1 MLRIRLMRMG
11 KKKKP
16 FYRIVVAPSQNPRS
30 GRFVEIVGHYN
41 PLPDPAHVH
50 FNEERVRHW
59 LRVGAQPTQTVQR
72 LLQIAGIWHKVSGQE
87 GSRSEASPTT

>member
-16 FYRIVVAPSQNPRS
+16 FYRVVVAPSQTPRS

-41 PLPDPAHVH
+41 PLTDPAHID
-50 FNEERVRHW
+50 FNEERVRYW
-59 LRVGAQPTQTVQR
+59 LQAGAQPTETVQR
-72 LLQIAGIWHKVSGQE
+72 LLKVTGIWQKVSGQE
-87 GSRSEASPTT
+87 GTHTNTSPTT

>member
-16 FYRIVVAPSQNPRS
+16 FYRVVVAPSQTPRS

-41 PLPDPAHVH
+41 PLTDPARID
-50 FNEERVRHW
+50 FNEERVRYW
-59 LRVGAQPTQTVQR
+59 LQVGAQPTETVQR
-72 LLQIAGIWHKVSGQE
+72 LLKITGIWQKVSGQE
-87 GSRSEASPTT
+87 GTHTNTSPTT

>member
-16 FYRIVVAPSQNPRS
+16 FYRVVVAPSQNPRS

-41 PLPDPAHVH
+41 PLTDPAQID
-50 FNEERVRHW
+50 FNEERVRYW
-59 LRVGAQPTQTVQR
+59 LQVGAQPTETVQR
-72 LLQIAGIWHKVSGQE
+72 LLKIAGIWQKVSGEE
-87 GSRSEASPTT
+87 GTHTNTSPTT